1 MNRISGIV
9 VFFLGAAIFWQGMSL
24 RVGTFRAPG
33 PGFFPCLI
41 AGVLIVLSILLFLPA
56 RRGKRKPI
64 SLSFQ
69 SLQKILVIYGAL
81 LAYFFTLEVLGFA
94 IAGFLL
100 MMFLFVVIDR
110 QKIKVATVT
119 AFIFVMLAYVLFNI
133 LLKSQLPQGVLGI

>member
-1 MNRISGIV
+1 MNRISGVV
-9 VFFLGAAIFWQGMSL
+9 VFLLGAAILWQGIAL
-24 RVGTFRAPG
+24 RVGAFRGPG

-41 AGVLIVLSILLFLPA
+41 ALILIALSFFLIIPSPK
-56 RRGKRKPI
+56 GKKKSPP
-64 SLSFQ
+64 LSFQ
-69 SLQKILVIYGAL
+69 SLQKVLVVYGAL

>member
-9 VFFLGAAIFWQGMSL
+9 VFFLGAAIFWQAMSL

-41 AGVLIVLSILLFLPA
+41 AGILIALSFFLIIPSP
-56 RRGKRKPI
+56 KEKKKSPP
-64 SLSFQ
+64 LSFQ
-69 SLQKILVIYGAL
+69 SLQKVLVVYGAL

-119 AFIFVMLAYVLFNI
+119 AFIFVTLAYVLFNVI
-133 LLKSQLPQGVLGI
+133 LKGQLPQGLLGI